1 MIYLKLMLNRI
12 AMKKLC
18 LLGLL
23 IIIGATTLSAQ
34 EKENITQP
42 KHAVGLA
49 AGFSTGYGLSYR
61 YWPQKLGLQVT
72 MAPFLSND
80 EYNVSLGVTGLY
92 KLRSAKYYNF
102 FLYYSNHFLFE
113 KNKNYWYYDSNQG
126 SGFTT
131 KRDFT
136 WVTGG
141 GPGFEIVAWGRLG
154 FNGMFGLA
162 YYDHGSSDWE
172 VTMTVESGI
181 FFKL

>member
-1 MIYLKLMLNRI
+1 MLNRI
-12 AMKKLC
+12 IMKKLC

-34 EKENITQP
+34 EKENIVQP

-61 YWPQKLGLQVT
+61 YWPVKYGLQVT
-72 MAPFLSND
+72 TAPFFSND
-80 EYNVSLGVTGLY
+80 EYHISLGVTGLY

-102 FLYYSNHFLFE
+102 YMYYSNHFLFE
-113 KNKNYWYYDSNQG
+113 KSPTYYALMGSNDY
-126 SGFTT
+126 STVEYD
-131 KRDFT
+131 RDFT
-136 WVTGG
+136 WITGA
-141 GPGFEIVAWGRLG
+141 GPGFEIIAWGRLG

-162 YYDHGSSDWE
+162 YYHRDKSDWQ
-172 VTMTVESGI
+172 VSMTIESGI